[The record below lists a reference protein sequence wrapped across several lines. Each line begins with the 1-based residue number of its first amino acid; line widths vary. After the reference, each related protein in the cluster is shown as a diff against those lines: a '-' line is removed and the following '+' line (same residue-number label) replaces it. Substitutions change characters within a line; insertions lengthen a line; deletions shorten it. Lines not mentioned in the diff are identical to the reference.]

1 MKSNLLSDQFQKQ
14 TLKLQKQA
22 YEELIEDI
30 TLELKEGYSTPY
42 LSKTFLDELKIFFL
56 QEKLLKIYSPLNFF
70 WSKMMEDLAYIIELH
85 EEFAKTKNAAEKNEI
100 EEELFHYW
108 TQSSFAEAFVT
119 AHNEHKGTIKASKEL
134 LPILENNII
143 SFYYVQIKT
152 ASHKENALHYQM
164 IPEIGDSAKNIFL
177 GNTNR
182 PAKIDF
188 TSDTGILI
196 IFEINTNE
204 NEIIVEEDG
213 KLELHFIGNP
223 SETISDKYPVKVL
236 YSCSEGYKRNQEFKD
251 KILRALKIYQE
262 VAPHLLQT
270 FLNFTSIII
279 PVNQPG
285 IVSYS
290 LQQIPGY
297 SSINMF
303 ERDFLDLLDD
313 LSHENG
319 HHYLNTI
326 LNYSELLDEDDD
338 KIYFSPWRRALRPV
352 RGIYHAVFTFYWA
365 FDLFN
370 SLAQAQHAD
379 LKEYRERILLRACEE
394 HFMLLYCRP
403 YIDHAFKN
411 KKITKEGME
420 LINTVFALLSQ
431 ESKNVELMIEVLK
444 KQYSKSFSKISELKL
459 TLNEKAK
466 HYKL

>member
-1 MKSNLLSDQFQKQ
+1 
-14 TLKLQKQA
+14 
-22 YEELIEDI
+22 
-30 TLELKEGYSTPY
+30 
-42 LSKTFLDELKIFFL
+42 
-56 QEKLLKIYSPLNFF
+56 
-70 WSKMMEDLAYIIELH
+70 
-85 EEFAKTKNAAEKNEI
+85 
-100 EEELFHYW
+100 
-108 TQSSFAEAFVT
+108 
-119 AHNEHKGTIKASKEL
+119 
-134 LPILENNII
+134 
-143 SFYYVQIKT
+143 
-152 ASHKENALHYQM
+152 
-164 IPEIGDSAKNIFL
+164 
-177 GNTNR
+177 
-182 PAKIDF
+182 
-188 TSDTGILI
+188 
-196 IFEINTNE
+196 
-204 NEIIVEEDG
+204 
-213 KLELHFIGNP
+213 
-223 SETISDKYPVKVL
+223 
-236 YSCSEGYKRNQEFKD
+236 
-251 KILRALKIYQE
+251 
-262 VAPHLLQT
+262 
-270 FLNFTSIII
+270 
-279 PVNQPG
+279 
-285 IVSYS
+285 
-290 LQQIPGY
+290 
-297 SSINMF
+297 MF